1 MQFVEMNDGDV
12 GYKESEKV
20 TFEEPGREFVGKYI
34 GFFEFEGS
42 YGPGVGHKFVDVDDD
57 ELEYVIF
64 QDSVL
69 KSKMTRVPLDAIVKI
84 VYIGKKKSE
93 KTGVKPRDAAMEIAV
108 ERVRKAM
115 AK

>member
-1 MQFVEMNDGDV
+1 MKDEDVE
-12 GYKESEKV
+12 YKESEKV
-20 TFEEPGREFVGKYI
+20 TFEEPGKEFVGKYI

-69 KSKMTRVPLDAIVKI
+69 KSKMARVPLDAIVKI
-84 VYIGKKKSE
+84 VYLGKKKSE
-93 KTGVKPRDAAMEIAV
+93 KTGRMYKDYKFFIAK
-108 ERVRKAM
+108 E
-115 AK
+115 